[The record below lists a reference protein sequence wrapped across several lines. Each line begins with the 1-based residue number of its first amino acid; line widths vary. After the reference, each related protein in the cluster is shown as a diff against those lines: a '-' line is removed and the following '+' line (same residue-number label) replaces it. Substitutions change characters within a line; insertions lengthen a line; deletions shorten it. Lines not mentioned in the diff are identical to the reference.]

1 MFLRV
6 SEIFGLP
13 RFPPARLSPPSPNG
27 QDQTPSEHQYR
38 RERDHLMAIV
48 AQLGQPA
55 DNPSPGVRSL
65 QRQRFETAQWTN
77 ETIRAFLQSLGE
89 TCARTTR
96 VSHKKAK
103 LFAAP
108 RSSSKTDYPS
118 GTNLDLIPMGSSR
131 SNKH

>member
-27 QDQTPSEHQYR
+27 QDQTPSKHQYR
-38 RERDHLMAIV
+38 RGHDHLMAIV
-48 AQLGQPA
+48 AQLDQPA
-55 DNPSPGVRSL
+55 DNPLPGVRSL

-77 ETIRAFLQSLGE
+77 ETTRAFLQFLGG
-89 TCARTTR
+89 TFARTTLAF
-96 VSHKKAK
+96 HKKAK

-108 RSSSKTDYPS
+108 RSSLKTDYPS
-118 GTNLDLIPMGSSR
+118 GTNLDLIPT
-131 SNKH
+131 